1 MAGYIGIQSS
11 TPNSTALTNLI
22 SNGSLASNT
31 TSWTMASQYDVTQ
44 GSGFVTITENS
55 TVNTSETGTEPCYQV
70 FTSVSG
76 STSATNKIL
85 YAQATVC
92 DGANN
97 SSYPRVYFRRY
108 KNGSSSASYG
118 PNLAAVETFTRTCN
132 FTSINMSSLPS
143 GGYAY
148 ATINDGT
155 THYTSGSISISKGDK
170 IHIYLDRTSNNG
182 NAGVYLY
189 RDKGAAIVDSSSM
202 AGNVGETSDMPDYH
216 EWSNSLS
223 YTWDSANAP
232 YDFKSVSITF
242 ENESS
247 GYLNCYIKL
256 EQAWVKYSSRTE
268 TYDGSDYYSYNR
280 IAFGIYATNT
290 VGDTMSIKNIIVV
303 NLTNEFGSGNEPSKT
318 WCDENIFMDGNTPKY
333 ITGYGSKA
341 KTLKNIYFGV
351 GGVAKKVKKAYI
363 GVNGIAKLWYGELAK
378 LYAVLSCG
386 ASSDALSTT
395 KYGMAAG
402 SVGDYAI
409 FAGGSTNMLN
419 LVNSTMTFSKTVDAY
434 NSSLVHSSL
443 SNLSSNITYPGVV
456 TLGNQM
462 IIAGGMSAASNGG
475 VFGAQKTT
483 TTVLSTVK
491 YYNGSAISSG
501 VSSGQS
507 LSTGRVGL
515 KGDTIGSYG
524 LFAGGNLATN
534 ASTTASFSFVVEA
547 YTSASVKTT
556 SPSSLQT
563 GVSKLASCHSDD
575 YVIFAGGIYS
585 GVDPQGYVSS
595 SSSITG
601 VNYVTAYN
609 TSLVKTNAPNLT
621 YAECYP
627 SAARA
632 GNYLLVAER
641 DTSSGAT
648 ESKVNVYDGSTLSK
662 STAITLS
669 ENKNNVTATTINNC
683 AYFFGGWK
691 TQQGYSSSDF
701 SSKVDGYTPDLVHFT
716 IGDLS
721 EARMEALVA
730 TAGDYTYLAGG
741 KKSGSSMM
749 SFSDVVDVYKNTET
763 PAMYIT
769 SAGSTEGGSRYYSGY
784 ININSTSYS
793 SVGEVTINAG
803 DSLTVYAKSGTYTY
817 YDSSSESDVTITV
830 YTRVRVNGS
839 TVLTA
844 GTSTFSSY
852 SLGTVSSNTAYNV
865 KLVSGR
871 VTSSSSNAY
880 AYIDIYTRTGLPA

>member
-1 MAGYIGIQSS
+1 MAGYIGIQSG
-11 TPNSTALTNLI
+11 TPNSTSLTNLI

-44 GSGFVTITENS
+44 GNGFITITENN

-76 STSATNKIL
+76 STAATNKIL

-97 SSYPRVYFRRY
+97 SSYPRIYFRRY

-118 PNLAAVETFTRTCN
+118 PNLAAAETFTRTCN
-132 FTSINMSSLPS
+132 FTSVNTNSLPS

-170 IHIYLDRTSNNG
+170 IHIYLDRTANNG

-232 YDFKSVSITF
+232 YDFKSVNITF

-247 GYLNCYIKL
+247 GYLNCTIKL

-303 NLTNEFGSGNEPSKT
+303 NLTDEFGSGSEPSKT

-333 ITGYGSKA
+333 ITSYDSKA

-363 GVNGIAKLWYGELAK
+363 GVNGIAKLWYGELVK
-378 LYAVLSCG
+378 YYALLNWG
-386 ASSDALSTT
+386 TTSDTLSTS

-419 LVNSTMTFSKTVDAY
+419 LVNSTMSFSKTVDAY

-443 SNLSSNITYPGVV
+443 SDLSSNITYPGVV

-475 VFGAQKTT
+475 IFGAQKTT
-483 TTVLSTVK
+483 TTVLSTTK
-491 YYNGSAISSG
+491 YYNSSAVLST
-501 VSSGQS
+501 GQS

-515 KGDTIGSYG
+515 TGDIIGNYA

-534 ASTTASFSFVVEA
+534 GSTTASFSSAVEA
-547 YTSASVKTT
+547 FTSASVKVT

-563 GVSKLASCHSDD
+563 GVSKVASCHGDN
-575 YVIFAGGIYS
+575 YVIFAGGISS

-595 SSSITG
+595 TSSITG
-601 VNYVTAYN
+601 INYVTAYN

-621 YAECYP
+621 YSECYP

-632 GNYLLVAER
+632 GDYLLVVER
-641 DTSSGAT
+641 DTSSSAT
-648 ESKVNVYDGSTLSK
+648 GSKVNVYNGSTLSK
-662 STAITLS
+662 LTALTLS
-669 ENKNNVTATTINNC
+669 ENKNNTAATTINNC
-683 AYFFGGWK
+683 AYFLGGWL
-691 TQQGYSSSDF
+691 TQQGYKSGDF
-701 SSKVDGYTPDLVHFT
+701 SYKVEGFTPDLVRFSVA
-716 IGDLS
+716 DLS
-721 EARMEALVA
+721 TEKMEGGVA
-730 TAGDYTYLAGG
+730 TTGNYTLFAGG
-741 KKSGSSMM
+741 KTSGSSMM
-749 SFSDVVDVYKNTET
+749 DFDDSVDVYKNVET
-763 PAMYIT
+763 PALYIT
-769 SAGSTEGGSRYYSGY
+769 SNGTTSSGSNRYGAYLKV
-784 ININSTSYS
+784 NSTDYT
-793 SVGEVTINAG
+793 SVGEVSINTG
-803 DSLTVYAKSGTYTY
+803 DSLTIYAKSGSRTY
-817 YDSSSESDVTITV
+817 YDSDNNETEYTV
-830 YTRVRVNGS
+830 LVRVRVNG
-839 TVLTA
+839 TVVMN
-844 GTSTFSSY
+844 GSYSNYSSY
-852 SLGTVSSNTAYNV
+852 SLGTVSRNTAYNV
-865 KLVSGR
+865 KLKTGT
-871 VTSSSSNAY
+871 VTSSNY
-880 AYIDIYTRTGLPA
+880 GTTYVDIYTTTGLQA